1 MRSILFPQFIAE
13 SGGERQVV
21 IGDCDR
27 QFAPKSPLIAET
39 GNRSAEERRL
49 FAGMLTMAVEPLDH
63 RAKLITKDI
72 VVARTTKPTQT
83 AEFEETDA
91 AIRAM
96 DGWVEQRRHVGQPFF
111 SSRSISSRICAARS

>member
-13 SGGERQVV
+13 FGGERQVV
-21 IGDCDR
+21 IGDGRR
-27 QFAPKSPLIAET
+27 QFTSQPPLVAET
-39 GNRSAEERRL
+39 GHRPAVERRTL
-49 FAGMLTMAVEPLDH
+49 SSMLGMAMQPFNHCAE
-63 RAKLITKDI
+63 LITKDI
-72 VVARTTKPTQT
+72 IVARTAEPTET

-96 DGWVEQRRHVGQPFF
+96 DGRVEQRRHVGQPFF